1 MICLKISLETDLV
14 SISHIKAET
23 SPSRRGS
30 KGLFSCSDLTWVQQI
45 HFPVSGEDSDTVTA
59 LRLHTQTGEAPVHL
73 SWLRVGRPNF
83 TEPED
88 EVRVRSVC
96 ARESQRG
103 VEGGQGRR
111 VWISGTRESW
121 GLKVNRQ
128 GEGEQTS
135 RYMSGLG
142 GRASRAGPAEVE
154 ATESKFLVGGD
165 ENKFNLLIPTGQ
177 LLHR

>member
-1 MICLKISLETDLV
+1 MLKPKRHPAAEVQRGFLAVPIS
-14 SISHIKAET
+14 
-23 SPSRRGS
+23 RGF
-30 KGLFSCSDLTWVQQI
+30 GRFTFQFSD
-45 HFPVSGEDSDTVTA
+45 EDSDTVTA
-59 LRLHTQTGEAPVHL
+59 LRLHAQTGEAPVHL

-83 TEPED
+83 TEPEG

-165 ENKFNLLIPTGQ
+165 GNKFNLLNPTGQ